1 MLQLDIFTKP
11 IRESAVSGIKE
22 FLRKKKLEEQSL
34 FLLSSLQLDDCLA
47 VQAYQKE
54 CINNETIRAM
64 RDEGNLYVSLAYVF
78 RNVFK
83 C

>member
-22 FLRKKKLEEQSL
+22 FLRKKNEEQSL
-34 FLLSSLQLDDCLA
+34 FLLSSLQFDDCLA

-54 CINNETIRAM
+54 CINIETIRAM

>member
-22 FLRKKKLEEQSL
+22 FLRKKLEEQSL
-34 FLLSSLQLDDCLA
+34 FLLSSLQLDDCLS

-54 CINNETIRAM
+54 CINIETIRAM